1 MNRKD
6 LAQVGLKWDPF
17 ANEIP
22 LEGAYVSPKIEAFT
36 WRVEHSL
43 VREGGFAWIQGVSG
57 NGKSTASRIVED
69 RLHRVADVTVGSLE
83 RPSSGV
89 ADLYREMGDL
99 FGLELKPHNRWSGFK
114 TLRERWQAHIE
125 STTVRPVLIIDEA
138 QDFLPVVLNELRFL
152 ASTRLDS
159 RIILAVIFAAD
170 ERFGEKLQERDLAPL
185 AGRIRIRLPLERLSP
200 DELSA
205 HLKHL
210 ITSAGNAKLM
220 TPELIKTVCDHSL
233 GNLRTMTSL
242 CAELLAA
249 AIQRDCGQL
258 DEKLFLD
265 LNPTTQAARA
275 VARRPR
281 AGTGT
286 EGRR

>member
-1 MNRKD
+1 VNRKD

-22 LEGAYVSPKIEAFT
+22 LEGVYVSPAVEAFC

-43 VREGGFAWIQGVSG
+43 VREGGYAWIRGESG
-57 NGKSTASRIVED
+57 YGKSTVLRIVED
-69 RLHRVADVTVGSLE
+69 RLRRLTDVSVGSLQ

-99 FGLELKPHNRWSGFK
+99 FAVELRPHNRWCGFK
-114 TLRERWQAHIE
+114 TLRERWQALIE
-125 STTVRPVLIIDEA
+125 STTVRPVLLCDEA
-138 QDFLPVVLNELRFL
+138 QDFSPVVLNELRFL

-170 ERFGEKLQERDLAPL
+170 SRFEEKLQERDLVPM
-185 AGRIRIRLPLERLSP
+185 AGRIRIRLPLERLTP
-200 DELSA
+200 EELIV

-210 ITSAGNAKLM
+210 VTSAGNAALM
-220 TPELIKTVCDHSL
+220 TPELMKAICDHSL
-233 GNLRTMTSL
+233 GNLRAMTSL
-242 CAELLAA
+242 CGELLAG
-249 AIQRDCGQL
+249 AIQSNRGQL

-265 LNPTTQAARA
+265 LSKTAQAARTN
-275 VARRPR
+275 ARRPR
-281 AGTGT
+281 LVAGGQ
-286 EGRR
+286 